1 MADHAGGSLEAT
13 LRRLK
18 AERDEADE
26 RYNEALTALD
36 AALAPPVALPQAP
49 YPIDEHQITALNDG
63 WNILPAPPAASGLR
77 GRLTGFVWGVVA
89 PYLQRQLTFN
99 SRLVDH
105 INRQTAA
112 ARASHQAAEATI
124 AALRQQLDA
133 YSAFQSRLMLYLQ
146 QITAYVDTKDR
157 DSAGGALVL
166 NASLSGLA
174 ENLEKRWE
182 SLTAREQR
190 YEARTSSIAASQ
202 EELRAMIGVAQQA
215 ITAIRR
221 EIERAERSF
230 RLKPEVRA
238 APAPDV
244 HPQPEATDSAPS
256 APPEPAAP
264 SAPAEPVA
272 SGFSR
277 KARSSFRL

>member
-1 MADHAGGSLEAT
+1 MADHAGDSLEAR

-49 YPIDEHQITALNDG
+49 YPIDEHQITALNEG

-105 INRQTAA
+105 INRHTAA

-124 AALRQQLDA
+124 AALRQQLDGVLRVSVA
-133 YSAFQSRLMLYLQ
+133 ADAVPPADHGLRRYEGSGLGGRGARAERVAQRAGREPGEAVGIAHRARAALRSADVLDCR
-146 QITAYVDTKDR
+146 V
-157 DSAGGALVL
+157 AGGAARDDRRRAAGDHGDQARDR
-166 NASLSGLA
+166 ASG
-174 ENLEKRWE
+174 R
-182 SLTAREQR
+182 
-190 YEARTSSIAASQ
+190 
-202 EELRAMIGVAQQA
+202 
-215 ITAIRR
+215 
-221 EIERAERSF
+221 RSF
-230 RLKPEVRA
+230 RLLDR
-238 APAPDV
+238 
-244 HPQPEATDSAPS
+244 
-256 APPEPAAP
+256 
-264 SAPAEPVA
+264 
-272 SGFSR
+272 
-277 KARSSFRL
+277 RSLGEGG